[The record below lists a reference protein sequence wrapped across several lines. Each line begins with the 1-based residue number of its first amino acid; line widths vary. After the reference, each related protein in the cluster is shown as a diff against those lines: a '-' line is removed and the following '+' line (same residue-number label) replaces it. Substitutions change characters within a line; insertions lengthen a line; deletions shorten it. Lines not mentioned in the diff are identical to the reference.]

1 MVYKSVDHGKLCV
14 DLLNWN
20 TLLRR
25 GKKEAFCYAGI
36 VELRGWAKHA
46 WKQEEAA
53 RVITSSARTIET
65 ACLKYAIL
73 CSFVL
78 LI

>member
-1 MVYKSVDHGKLCV
+1 MENCGRFVKLKYI
-14 DLLNWN
+14 
-20 TLLRR
+20 TAKE
-25 GKKEAFCYAGI
+25 KKEAFCYAGI